1 MLPYLTVCPLIFVG
15 GLVDA
20 LAGGGGLITL
30 PAYLFAGIPMHVALG
45 SNKLSSALGTCVST
59 GRYLKNGYVN
69 MKIAVPTVVAALL
82 GSAGGANLALLVP
95 EQILK
100 FLLIPILPL
109 AAYYVLRKKDLG
121 EEKVDGEELS
131 SKKLLVYAS
140 LIAFFIGGYDGF
152 YGPGTGT
159 FILLLF
165 TGICHMDLKTASGN
179 TKIINLSSNI
189 AALVTFIINGKVYYS
204 LALAASVF
212 SILGHYTGSSMLM
225 NNGSKAVRPVILVVL
240 GLLFIKIITG
250 N

>member
-1 MLPYLTVCPLIFVG
+1 MTAYLIVCPLVFVG

-30 PAYLFAGIPMHVALG
+30 PAYLFAGVPMHAALG
-45 SNKLSSALGTCVST
+45 SNKLSSAIGTCVST

-69 MKIAVPTVVAALL
+69 IQLAVPTVIAALI
-82 GSAGGANLALLVP
+82 GSACGANLALLVP

-100 FLLIPILPL
+100 MLLIPILPL
-109 AAYYVLRKKDLG
+109 AAYYVLKKKDLG
-121 EEKVDGEELS
+121 ETVDESPL
-131 SKKLLVYAS
+131 SKKRMLVYAS

-165 TGICHMDLKTASGN
+165 TGICRMDLKTASGN
-179 TKIINLSSNI
+179 TKIINLSSNL
-189 AALVTFIINGKVYYS
+189 AALVTFIINGKVNYP
-204 LALAASVF
+204 LAMAAAVF
-212 SILGHYTGSSMLM
+212 SIAGHYTGSGMLM
-225 NNGSKAVRPVILVVL
+225 NNGSKVVRPVILIVL
-240 GLLFIKIITG
+240 GLLFLKIITG

>member
-1 MLPYLTVCPLIFVG
+1 MTAYLIACPLVFVG

-30 PAYLFAGIPMHVALG
+30 PAYLFAGVPMHAALG
-45 SNKLSSALGTCVST
+45 SNKLSSAIGTCVST

-69 MKIAVPTVVAALL
+69 IQLAVPTVIAALI
-82 GSAGGANLALLVP
+82 GSACGANLALLVP

-100 FLLIPILPL
+100 MLLIPILPL
-109 AAYYVLRKKDLG
+109 AAYYVLKKKDLG
-121 EEKVDGEELS
+121 ETVDESPL
-131 SKKLLVYAS
+131 SKKRMLVYAS

-165 TGICHMDLKTASGN
+165 TGICRMDLKTASGN
-179 TKIINLSSNI
+179 TKIINLSSNL
-189 AALVTFIINGKVYYS
+189 AALVTFIINGKVNYP
-204 LALAASVF
+204 LAMAAAVF
-212 SILGHYTGSSMLM
+212 SIAGHYTGSGMLM
-225 NNGSKAVRPVILVVL
+225 NNGSKVVRPVILIVL
-240 GLLFIKIITG
+240 GLLFLKIITG